1 MRISR
6 VLTLA
11 ATLSLMLTA
20 SASAAPVG
28 VLKQFRIPTANS
40 QPRYITN
47 GSDGNR
53 WFTESSDLTPQI
65 GRITPAGVV
74 TEFSVAC
81 SFCLLNDIAQGPNNT
96 LYFSTNQSVLGRIT
110 TSGAVD
116 FIQSPAPAGGNIAVD
131 RAQGPGWITDFN
143 PHFISRYDIARGQF
157 TSPISAS

>member
-28 VLKQFRIPTANS
+28 ALKQYRIPTADS

-53 WFTESSDLTPQI
+53 WFTESSEFAPPQI
-65 GRITPAGVV
+65 GRITPAGNV
-74 TEFSVAC
+74 TEFAVPC
-81 SFCLLNDIAQGPNNT
+81 SFCLVNDIAQGPNQT
-96 LYFSTNQSVLGRIT
+96 LYFTTNDAVLGRIT

-116 FIQSPAPAGGNIAVD
+116 FIQSPAPAGGNIA
-131 RAQGPGWITDFN
+131 
-143 PHFISRYDIARGQF
+143 
-157 TSPISAS
+157 